1 MPQCRQPPAGSLRL
15 PEYDK
20 FPHMKAK
27 MRKIARLHLVA
38 VVSAAIL
45 VGMASCSKARSQG
58 DDSAA
63 PQTRTVL
70 ITGANRGIGLEL
82 SRQYAEAGWQVI
94 GTARRPDDAKALR
107 DTGADVMQLDVTD
120 QQSVANLALEL
131 DGRPVDMLINNAG
144 ILPLMWK
151 LEDVDFEKFNQTLA
165 VNAAGP
171 VRVTKALLPNLRAG
185 EMKII
190 VNVTSNLGSIAE
202 NADGGFYG
210 YRESKAALNMF
221 TKSLAA
227 DLGPEGFTSIVMHP
241 GWVKT
246 DMGGSSAPVEVEDSA
261 AGIKSVL
268 DSLSPADNG
277 TFWTFEGKQ
286 MPW

>member
-1 MPQCRQPPAGSLRL
+1 
-15 PEYDK
+15 
-20 FPHMKAK
+20 MKAET
-27 MRKIARLHLVA
+27 RKTSRVHLIASIA
-38 VVSAAIL
+38 AAIL
-45 VGMASCSKARSQG
+45 VGTTACSQAQSDG
-58 DDSAA
+58 DDGAA
-63 PQTRTVL
+63 PETRTVL

-82 SRQYAEAGWQVI
+82 SRQYAAAGWQVI
-94 GTARRPDDAKALR
+94 GTARRPDDAKALQE
-107 DTGADVMQLDVTD
+107 TGADVMQLDVTEE
-120 QQSVANLALEL
+120 QSVANLAASL

-144 ILPLMWK
+144 ILPLMWT

-165 VNAAGP
+165 VNTVGP

-185 EMKII
+185 ELKII
-190 VNVTSNLGSIAE
+190 VNVTSNLGSIGA
-202 NADGGFYG
+202 NSDGGFYG

-227 DLGPEGFTSIVMHP
+227 DLGPDGFTSIVMHP

-246 DMGGSSAPVEVEDSA
+246 DMGGSSAPVEVEESA

-277 TFWTFEGKQ
+277 TFWTFEGQQ